1 MSLQFVLGSSGA
13 GKSHWLFRRTIEQA
27 ERHPDRTYL
36 VIVPEQFTMQTQ
48 KELVALSDRSGIMN
62 IDILSFERLAH
73 RILEEVGK
81 DRRPILEEV
90 GKIMVLER
98 VIQEKEK
105 ELGVLARSM
114 QKPGTVAEVKSLV
127 SEFMQYEIRP
137 EELDE
142 IKNRVQENPLLSHK
156 LQDVQVIYQGYID
169 YLKERYLTSEEV
181 LDVLYERIGESRL
194 MKHCEIVLDGFTGFT
209 PIQNKLMR
217 KLLTLADKVW
227 VSVTV
232 DEQAMRGKI
241 KSPHQLFYMSGQMI
255 EKLRRTAYEEHV
267 EIKQDIWVR
276 PGKNSRFAGAG
287 ALSYAERHLFRYGQA
302 SYEEEQQEI
311 HIFAA
316 PNPRAEMEEI
326 ARRMRRLVRTE
337 GYRYG
342 DMAVITGDL
351 PAYASYAR
359 QIMQQSEIPCFIDEK
374 HSILMNP
381 FVEYLRA
388 AMNLLSEHFSYESV
402 FRYLRC
408 GMSGLSLYET
418 DVLENY
424 CIAIGIRGFAQWQEH
439 WVRRYRGMAEGSIE
453 EINEIREK
461 FLDEVGNFAALMSR
475 RGQTVAERTRI
486 LYDFICRL
494 DIQNKLAKEEKRFEE
509 QKDMALAREYGQIYG
524 IIMNLLD
531 KMVQVLGNEKVS
543 LDHYVQLLEAG
554 LAEAR
559 VGVIPP
565 TADQVLVG
573 DVERTRLKNI
583 KVLFFAGVN
592 DQVIPKKGGN
602 GGLLSENDREYLAG
616 RRVELAPTARE
627 QAYIQKFYLYLNLTK
642 PSKRLCLSYA
652 KSSGQ
657 GQPMAPAYLIPMLCR
672 MFPKL
677 TVQEPDPTHL
687 EQMELPYQ
695 AVPYI
700 LEGLSCSRSKEPDD
714 AWKELWSWYLRSPQW
729 SKLCD
734 QWLDSAFLQAPCDTL
749 GKSVARALYGTVLEG
764 SVTRLEQFSAC
775 AFAHFL
781 QYGLQV
787 CEREEYQFRSADMG
801 NILHQALEQF
811 SHNLKKQGL
820 LWRELSDETREALID
835 ESVEEIIHDYGNTI
849 LESDA
854 RKRYMI
860 LRIKRILRRTVW
872 ALQEQLKAGKYEPG
886 GFELTF
892 AMEGEMQALNFS
904 LSKEERL
911 RLGGRIDRTD
921 RYEEDHTIYIKII
934 DYKSG
939 NTSLDLVAL
948 YHGLQMQLVV
958 YMNAALELEQ
968 REHPAKEVE
977 PAGIFYYHVR
987 DPLLDGDA
995 RISEEELRQKI
1006 LASLKPD
1013 GLVRSDTKI
1022 ITDMDGTLEGGGKS
1036 MILPVSYNKD
1046 GSLAKTSHVASREQ
1060 FQVLSRYV
1068 NEKICEAGKKILAGD
1083 VRISPYILK
1092 NRSACDYCSY
1102 KSVCGFDEKLP
1113 GYRYRRLPAFADE
1126 ELWKKLRGEEE
1137 G

>member
-1 MSLQFVLGSSGA
+1 MSLQFVLGNSGS
-13 GKSHWLFRRTIEQA
+13 GKSHWLFRHTIREAGQ
-27 ERHPDRTYL
+27 HPDKTYL

-48 KELVALSDRSGIMN
+48 KELVALSVRSGIMN

-73 RILEEVGK
+73 RIFEEVGT

-90 GKIMVLER
+90 GKILVLER

-114 QKPGTVAEVKSLV
+114 QKTGTVTELKSLV
-127 SEFMQYEIRP
+127 SEFMQYEINP
-137 EELDE
+137 GELGE
-142 IKNRVQENPLLSHK
+142 IRGRIQQNPLLSHK
-156 LQDVQVIYQGYID
+156 LQDVQVIYQGYIN

-181 LDVLYERIGESRL
+181 LDVLYERIDESRL
-194 MKHCEIVLDGFTGFT
+194 MKQCEIVLDGFTGFT
-209 PIQNKLMR
+209 PNQNQLMR
-217 KLLTLADKVW
+217 KLLKLADKVW
-227 VSVTV
+227 VSVTL
-232 DEQAMRGKI
+232 DEQARRERM
-241 KSPHQLFYMSGQMI
+241 KSPHHLFHMSGETV
-255 EKLRRTAYEEHV
+255 EKLTRTASEVGV
-267 EIKQDIWVR
+267 EIEDDLWIH
-276 PGKNSRFAGAG
+276 PGPKSRFAKAP
-287 ALSYAERHLFRYGQA
+287 ALAYLERHLFRYGQA
-302 SYEEEQQEI
+302 SYEKEQQEI
-311 HIFAA
+311 HVFAA

-326 ARRMRRLVRTE
+326 ARRIRRLVRTE
-337 GYRYG
+337 RYRYG
-342 DMAVITGDL
+342 DIAVITGDL
-351 PAYASYAR
+351 PTYGAYAR
-359 QIMQQSEIPCFIDEK
+359 QIMEESQIPCFIDEK
-374 HSILMNP
+374 HTILMNP

-408 GMSGLSLYET
+408 GMSGLTLYET

-424 CIAIGIRGFAQWQEH
+424 CLAIGIRGFKQWQEH
-439 WVRRYRGMAEGSIE
+439 WVRRYRGMPEGSIE
-453 EINEIREK
+453 EINQIREK
-461 FLDEVGNFAALMSR
+461 FLDEVGTFATEMSK
-475 RGQTVAERTRI
+475 RGQTVAERNRA

-494 DIQNKLAKEEKRFEE
+494 NIQEKLAAEEKRFEE
-509 QKDMALAREYGQIYG
+509 QMDRALAREYGQIYG

-531 KMVQVLGNEKVS
+531 KMVQVLGDEKLS
-543 LDHYVQLLEAG
+543 LDHYVQLLEVG
-554 LAEAR
+554 FAEAR

-565 TADQVLVG
+565 TADQVVVG
-573 DVERTRLKNI
+573 DMERTRLKNVR
-583 KVLFFAGVN
+583 VLFFAGVN

-602 GGLLSENDREYLAG
+602 GGLLSENDREYLAD

-627 QAYIQKFYLYLNLTK
+627 SVYIQKFYLYLNLTK
-642 PSKRLCLSYA
+642 PSDKLYLSYA

-657 GQPMAPAYLIPMLCR
+657 GQARAPAYLIPMVCR

-677 TVQEPDPTHL
+677 TVGDT
-687 EQMELPYQ
+687 EQLTLDDMELPGQ
-695 AVPYI
+695 AVSFV
-700 LEGLSCSRSKEPDD
+700 LEGLSRSRTQEPED

-729 SKLCD
+729 SELCER
-734 QWLDSAFLQAPCDTL
+734 WLESAFRQTPQDTV
-749 GKSVARALYGTVLEG
+749 GKSVARALYGTTLEG
-764 SVTRLEQFSAC
+764 SVTRLERFSAC

-811 SHNLKKQGL
+811 SYNLKKQGL
-820 LWRELSDETREALID
+820 AWRGLTDENRDRLID

-860 LRIKRILRRTVW
+860 TRIKRILRRTVW

-892 AMEGEMQALNFS
+892 AMEEEMQALNFS
-904 LSKEERL
+904 LSEDERL

-921 RYEEDHTIYIKII
+921 RYEEDNKIYVKII

-939 NTSLDLVAL
+939 DTSLDLVAL

-968 REHPAKEVE
+968 REHPDKEVE
-977 PAGIFYYHVR
+977 PAGIFYYHVK
-987 DPLLDGDA
+987 DPLLDGDVK
-995 RISEEELRQKI
+995 ISEEELKKKI

-1013 GLVRSDTKI
+1013 GLVRSDQKI
-1022 ITDMDGTLEGGGKS
+1022 LHDMDETLGAGDKS
-1036 MILPVSYNKD
+1036 MILPVAYNKD
-1046 GSLAKTSHVASREQ
+1046 GSLAKTSHVASQEQ
-1060 FQVLSRYV
+1060 FQILSQYV
-1068 NEKICEAGKKILAGD
+1068 NEKIHETGRRILDGE
-1083 VRISPYILK
+1083 VGVSPYLLR

-1102 KSVCGFDEKLP
+1102 KGVCGFDERLP
-1113 GYRYRRLPAFADE
+1113 GYGYRRLPVFDDGV
-1126 ELWKKLRGEEE
+1126 LWKKLEGEEE
-1137 G
+1137 T

>member
-1 MSLQFVLGSSGA
+1 MSLRFYFGPSDAGTGRKLYEEIIRRSLENPGQNFLVLV
-13 GKSHWLFRRTIEQA
+13 
-27 ERHPDRTYL
+27 PD
-36 VIVPEQFTMQTQ
+36 QFTMQTQ

-73 RILEEVGK
+73 RIFEEVGT

-114 QKPGTVAEVKSLV
+114 QKTGTVTELKSLV
-127 SEFMQYEIRP
+127 SEFMQYEIKP
-137 EELDE
+137 GELGE
-142 IKNRVQENPLLSHK
+142 IRGRIQQNPLLSHK

-181 LDVLYERIGESRL
+181 LDVLYERIDESRL
-194 MKHCEIVLDGFTGFT
+194 MKQCEIVLDGFTGFT
-209 PIQNKLMR
+209 PNQNQLMR
-217 KLLTLADKVW
+217 KLLNLADKVW
-227 VSVTV
+227 VSVTL
-232 DEQAMRGKI
+232 DEQARRERM
-241 KSPHQLFYMSGQMI
+241 KSPHHLFHMSGETV
-255 EKLRRTAYEEHV
+255 EKLTRTASEVGV
-267 EIKQDIWVR
+267 EIEDDLWIH
-276 PGKNSRFAGAG
+276 PGPKSRFAKAP
-287 ALSYAERHLFRYGQA
+287 ALAYLERHLFRYGQA
-302 SYEEEQQEI
+302 SYEKEQQEI
-311 HIFAA
+311 HVFAA

-326 ARRMRRLVRTE
+326 ARRIRRLVRTE

-342 DMAVITGDL
+342 DIAVITGDL
-351 PAYASYAR
+351 PTYGAYAR
-359 QIMQQSEIPCFIDEK
+359 QIMEESQIPCFIDEK
-374 HSILMNP
+374 HTILMNP

-408 GMSGLSLYET
+408 GMSGLTLYET

-424 CIAIGIRGFAQWQEH
+424 CLAIGIRGFKQWQEH
-439 WVRRYRGMAEGSIE
+439 WVRRYRGMPEGSIE
-453 EINEIREK
+453 EINQIREK
-461 FLDEVGNFAALMSR
+461 FLDEVGTFATEMSK
-475 RGQTVAERTRI
+475 RGQTVAERTRA

-494 DIQNKLAKEEKRFEE
+494 NIQEKLAAEEKRFEE
-509 QKDMALAREYGQIYG
+509 QMDRALAREYGQIYG

-531 KMVQVLGNEKVS
+531 KMVQVLGDEKLS
-543 LDHYVQLLEAG
+543 LDHYVQLLEVG
-554 LAEAR
+554 FAEAR

-565 TADQVLVG
+565 TADQVVVG
-573 DVERTRLKNI
+573 DMERTRLKNVR
-583 KVLFFAGVN
+583 VLFFAGVN

-602 GGLLSENDREYLAG
+602 GGLLSENDREYLAD

-627 QAYIQKFYLYLNLTK
+627 SVYIQKFYLYLNLTK
-642 PSKRLCLSYA
+642 PSDKLYLSYA

-657 GQPMAPAYLIPMLCR
+657 GQAQAPAYLIPMVCR

-677 TVQEPDPTHL
+677 TVGET
-687 EQMELPYQ
+687 EQLTLDDMELPGQ
-695 AVPYI
+695 AVSFV
-700 LEGLSCSRSKEPDD
+700 LEGLSRSRSQEPEA

-729 SKLCD
+729 SELCER
-734 QWLDSAFLQAPCDTL
+734 WLESAFRQTPQDTV
-749 GKSVARALYGTVLEG
+749 GKSVARALYGTTLEG
-764 SVTRLEQFSAC
+764 SVTRLERFSAC

-811 SHNLKKQGL
+811 SYNLKKQGL
-820 LWRELSDETREALID
+820 AWRGLTDENRDRLID

-860 LRIKRILRRTVW
+860 TRIKRILRRTVW

-892 AMEGEMQALNFS
+892 AMEEEMQALNFS
-904 LSKEERL
+904 LSEDERL

-921 RYEEDHTIYIKII
+921 RYEEDNKIYVKII

-939 NTSLDLVAL
+939 DTSLDLVAL

-968 REHPAKEVE
+968 REHPDKEVE
-977 PAGIFYYHVR
+977 PAGIFYYHVK
-987 DPLLDGDA
+987 DPLLDGNVE
-995 RISEEELRQKI
+995 ISEEELKKKI

-1013 GLVRSDTKI
+1013 GLVRSDQKI
-1022 ITDMDGTLEGGGKS
+1022 LHDMDETLGAGGKS
-1036 MILPVSYNKD
+1036 MILPVAYNKD
-1046 GSLAKTSHVASREQ
+1046 GSLAKTSHVASQEQ
-1060 FQVLSRYV
+1060 FQILSQYV
-1068 NEKICEAGKKILAGD
+1068 NEKIHETGRRILDGE
-1083 VRISPYILK
+1083 VGVSPYLLR

-1102 KSVCGFDEKLP
+1102 KGICGFDERLQ
-1113 GYRYRRLPAFADE
+1113 GYGYRRLPVFDDGV
-1126 ELWKKLRGEEE
+1126 LWKKLEGEEE
-1137 G
+1137 T